1 LGMIY
6 LPRMNKY
13 ELTMILDGKSGA
25 AKKKAQTAKITKI
38 VEISKG
44 KVLSEKEW
52 GVRDL
57 AYKID
62 KSETGLYLF
71 FELELEPKA
80 VRALNDKLR
89 TDSDLLRYLLI
100 KNG

>member
-1 LGMIY
+1 MIY

-13 ELTMILDGKSGA
+13 ELTMILDGKTGA
-25 AKKKAQTAKITKI
+25 TKKKSQTAKITKI